1 MNDSQT
7 EQVVFFGA
15 TSEVAQQVIRL
26 HAEKGDRLRLIA
38 RNKERLDAVAQD
50 AATRGAEIIE
60 TVCSDLGDI
69 EEIGTLTHSLTEA
82 CNEATIWYFFQGVL
96 PNQKESEGDWQIVQD
111 AIDTNFT
118 GIAKSLHYIANHI
131 EQHSGGTVVVITSV
145 AGLRGRQSN
154 YIYGTSK
161 GSLNI
166 YLQGLRNRLY
176 KSNGHVLTV
185 MPGFIKTGMTDGF
198 DRDGPLWATPEQV
211 ANDIYR
217 SMQRRRNICYTPWFW
232 RYIMLIIQHIPEF
245 VFKRLKL

>member
-7 EQVVFFGA
+7 GDVVFFGA
-15 TSEVAQQVIRL
+15 TSEVAQYVIRL
-26 HAEKGDRLRLIA
+26 HAEKGDRLRLVA
-38 RNKERLDAVAQD
+38 RNKERLEAVAQD
-50 AATRGAEIIE
+50 AATRGAEVIE
-60 TVCSDLGDI
+60 TVCSNLGDI
-69 EEIGTLTHSLTEA
+69 EEIGTLTSNLSDS
-82 CNEATIWYFFQGVL
+82 CDDATIWYFFQGVL
-96 PNQKESEGDWQIVQD
+96 PKQQAAEDEWQLTQE
-111 AIDTNFT
+111 ALDTNFT
-118 GIAKSLHYIANHI
+118 CIAKSLHYIASHI
-131 EQHSGGTVVVITSV
+131 EKHNGGTVVVITSV

-161 GSLNI
+161 GALNI

-176 KSNGHVLTV
+176 RSNGHVLTV
-185 MPGFIKTGMTDGF
+185 MPGFINTSMTDGL